1 MLFRSSEAS
10 GPPKKRARSNPYIPW
25 SDLMR
30 RVFEQDTLQCPG
42 CGGRRS
48 IIAFI
53 DDPIV
58 VHKILR
64 HLGLEGR
71 PRLPPIEG
79 QQELF

>member
-1 MLFRSSEAS
+1 
-10 GPPKKRARSNPYIPW
+10 
-25 SDLMR
+25 MR
-30 RVFEQDTLQCPG
+30 RIFDRDVLQCPA

-48 IIAFI
+48 ILAFI

-71 PRLPPIEG
+71 PRPPPIEG
-79 QQELF
+79 QQEIS